1 MARSSVTGI
10 VVHWLPTVAWASLIF
25 YLSSQPDIQ
34 LPGTEFVLK
43 DKVAH
48 GLAYGALCALVIFGA
63 RTARRADFVRG
74 VGLLGVIAYGFLD
87 EIHQKFVP
95 GRHCEANDFLADA
108 VGAIGIYLLFSL
120 TQGPRQKSP
129 APRNAK
135 AG

>member
-1 MARSSVTGI
+1 M
-10 VVHWLPTVAWASLIF
+10 VAWASLIF

-34 LPGTEFVLK
+34 LPGKEFVLK

-48 GLAYGALCALVIFGA
+48 GLAYGALCALVIFAA
-63 RTARRADFVRG
+63 RTARRGDLMRG
-74 VGLLGVIAYGFLD
+74 AGLLGVIVYGFLG
-87 EIHQKFVP
+87 EIHQKIIP

-108 VGAIGIYLLFSL
+108 IGAIGIYLLFSL
-120 TQGPRQKSP
+120 TQGPRRQAP